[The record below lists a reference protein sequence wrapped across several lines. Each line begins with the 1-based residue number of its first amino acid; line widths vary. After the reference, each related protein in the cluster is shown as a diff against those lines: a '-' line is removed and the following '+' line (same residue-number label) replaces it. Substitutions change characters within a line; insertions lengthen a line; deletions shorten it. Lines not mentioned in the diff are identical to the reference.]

1 MLWMEDTSRLVRRWE
16 ECLASARCDSVNL
29 ATEKETKERGQ
40 QRQTQ
45 AVVAEAAPIGMA
57 ALNLLSQIDGKGI
70 EAATGDGAAHEG
82 TEAVR
87 LCQRLSEILVE
98 AVLVIV
104 ESCAY
109 WTGMTA
115 TVEAVCCELRAAASQ
130 AKEQKGLAE
139 KLCSWWVRE
148 EIAEQGWRWCEVHLT
163 LLPADESA
171 WRYGASHEVTA
182 LTDWWWRPDAM
193 SFVSPH
199 PEHETTSA
207 VARPLLK
214 EVCATMAQRRIDDSS
229 LTELSAATELLKAL
243 HASSRSLFSHRIAVS
258 RGVLRRLFTVK
269 ATALLHQSHL
279 LCCLALLR
287 NTTKPC
293 YQEVTKTKYGE
304 SNGHEFLWV
313 SRECFSLAWR
323 NLFAAITALQ
333 VATMHFNASCE
344 DLRRQIRWALFGVK
358 EVANHSECALI
369 PSKGSFYVHPFVEPC
384 ENTCR
389 VTHGVGF
396 IAIGKVSEG
405 SVILQEQPLLF
416 VDAAHQNPTE
426 PEMQNTAMSTVVALA
441 LELFRRGGITFKS
454 DLVTSQVVE
463 SLQIGALFGE
473 ATQFGALWA
482 ALHLLAV
489 MQPAGSDSGRSEE
502 SFACGISDLL
512 HCWNERAIPLRSVED
527 FRIDPQTLSGEA
539 KALYSF
545 ASFLNHSCSP
555 NAIRTFSEE
564 GVTCFPEGG
573 GTLCVVALRDIEP
586 GEEITVTYLPSLLCS
601 REAKRQ
607 RNGFSCRCVF
617 CLSYSALLEGVVC
630 PACRQLIYDDL
641 GHSEEASSVKS
652 TDRARRRLAPYA
664 HSPDCAY
671 VGGSHYKELA
681 ENMTLGFRTALD
693 KVHCELLENRGTD
706 AVNKTG
712 NCMQDG
718 PGNTQGGRKEGEVR
732 EEVKEDGGDEKQYAR
747 RAQKAVRQL
756 MKLDTLM
763 SGFPT
768 THHYR
773 LQARMECLATSL
785 NASLTSHDTTQLLQL
800 CEGLL
805 VDLEMLLPRNYPLLT
820 GIRLHYALVR
830 SRHLIATTDIND
842 PAADEYTSGCCG
854 GMREQAE
861 MMRLPFI
868 QDNVIRECVVRSFQ
882 EHYVYT
888 GWRFA
893 EADERELLQSFL
905 QRYRAELFACG
916 VADCSHFYMLSLMSD
931 AEEGVN
937 M

>member
-1 MLWMEDTSRLVRRWE
+1 MLWMEDASRLVRRWE
-16 ECLASARCDSVNL
+16 ECLAAARCDSVNL
-29 ATEKETKERGQ
+29 VAEGETKERRW
-40 QRQTQ
+40 QRQTR
-45 AVVAEAAPIGMA
+45 AVVAEAAPIGMG
-57 ALNLLSQIDGKGI
+57 ALNLLSQINGKGI
-70 EAATGDGAAHEG
+70 EAAPGGGAAHEG

-87 LCQRLSEILVE
+87 VCQRLSEVLVE

-109 WTGMTA
+109 WTGLA
-115 TVEAVCCELRAAASQ
+115 AAVEAVCCELRAASSQ
-130 AKEQKGLAE
+130 AKEQEGLAE

-148 EIAEQGWRWCEVHLT
+148 EIAEEGWRWCEMHLT

-171 WRYGASHEVTA
+171 WRYGASHDVTT
-182 LTDWWWRPDAM
+182 LTDWWWCPDAM
-193 SFVSPH
+193 SFVSAH
-199 PEHETTSA
+199 PELETAA
-207 VARPLLK
+207 VIARPLFK
-214 EVCATMAQRRIDDSS
+214 EVYATLARRCMDDSP

-243 HASSRSLFSHRIAVS
+243 RVSSRSLFSHRIAVG

-287 NTTKPC
+287 NTAQPCHQELNRTKS
-293 YQEVTKTKYGE
+293 GE

-323 NLFAAITALQ
+323 NLFAAITAVQ

-358 EVANHSECALI
+358 DVGNQGECVLV
-369 PSKGSFYVHPFVEPC
+369 PQNGSFYVHPFVEPC

-389 VTHGVGF
+389 ITHGVGF
-396 IAIGKVSEG
+396 IATGKISEG
-405 SVILQEQPLLF
+405 SVILRERPLLF
-416 VDAAHQNPTE
+416 FDAAHQTPTE
-426 PEMQNTAMSTVVALA
+426 PEMQNTAMSTVTALA

-454 DLVTSQVVE
+454 DLVTSQVAE
-463 SLQIGALFGE
+463 SLQTGALFGE
-473 ATQFGALWA
+473 ATQFGDLWA

-489 MQPAGSDSGRSEE
+489 MQLAGSDSGGSKE

-512 HCWNERAIPLRSVED
+512 HCWNERAIPLRPVED
-527 FRIDPQTLSGEA
+527 FRIDSQSLSGEA

-545 ASFLNHSCSP
+545 AFFLNHSCSP
-555 NAIRTFSEE
+555 NAIRIFSEE
-564 GVTCFPEGG
+564 GATRFPEGG
-573 GTLCVVALRDIEP
+573 GTLCVVALRDIAP

-601 REAKRQ
+601 REVKQQ
-607 RNGFSCRCVF
+607 RNGFSCRCAF
-617 CLSYSALLEGVVC
+617 CLSYIALLEGVVC

-641 GHSEEASSVKS
+641 SHNEEASSVKS
-652 TDRARRRLAPYA
+652 TDRARRQVAPYA

-671 VGGSHYKELA
+671 VGGGHYKELA
-681 ENMTLGFRTALD
+681 ENMALGFRAALD
-693 KVHCELLENRGTD
+693 KVHCELLENSGTD
-706 AVNKTG
+706 AVAKNG

-718 PGNTQGGRKEGEVR
+718 PVNTEEGKKEGEVG
-732 EEVKEDGGDEKQYAR
+732 EEVKEAGGDEKQYAR
-747 RAQKAVRQL
+747 RAQKVVRQL
-756 MKLDTLM
+756 MKLDTLTL
-763 SGFPT
+763 GFPT

-785 NASLTSHDTTQLLQL
+785 NASLTPHDTTQLLQL

-842 PAADEYTSGCCG
+842 PATDRYASGCCG

-861 MMRLPFI
+861 MMRLPFM
-868 QDNVIRECVVRSFQ
+868 QDSVIRECVVRSFQ

-888 GWRFA
+888 GWLFA
-893 EADERELLQSFL
+893 EANERELLQSFL

-916 VADCSHFYMLSLMSD
+916 VSDCSHFDMLSLMSD
-931 AEEGVN
+931 AEEGGN